1 MAYWVCLTPAEAK
14 SSFVIAADKI
24 LADFGLRL
32 WRSSDFITAKGVRVV
47 QLVALW
53 PNGRHFRKCLCALYQ
68 TRIKGVQ
75 VSDNCKND
83 VDLIT
88 VDLIGPVELIQG
100 SWYVLHGVLVLVL
113 PLIAP

>member
-1 MAYWVCLTPAEAK
+1 MAYWICLTPAEAK

-75 VSDNCKND
+75 DND

-88 VDLIGPVELIQG
+88 VDLIGVDLVPVELIQS